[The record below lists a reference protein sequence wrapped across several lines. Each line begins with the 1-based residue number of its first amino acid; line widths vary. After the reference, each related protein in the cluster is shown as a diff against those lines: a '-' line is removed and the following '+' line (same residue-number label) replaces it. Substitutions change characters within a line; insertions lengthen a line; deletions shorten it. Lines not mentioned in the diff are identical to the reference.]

1 MNTKN
6 LLLGTFVALTL
17 VFASLTLIEY
27 QQVSTLTLQVQS
39 SQSKPA
45 STALSFPHKESD
57 IGQFCKFGSLIG
69 GVVQQQ
75 AQNASGQIITTIF
88 MPVLAMQTPSTAY
101 ACVTY
106 EPVLTG
112 PQQQNSAFYNQPIAF
127 GFHLFVCQKI
137 GQTGIGCSPS
147 QALSGGAFP
156 SQITFTNSTSTFTVV
171 YNITSTT
178 GSTGFYDSAGD
189 VWGYPLAVGYEASQ
203 LNASDFHILLSPPH
217 PTHFEPIRATS
228 VTVIGMSWTYVEFQC
243 RPIPAECVSGN

>member
-45 STALSFPHKESD
+45 STVLSFPPFPRNESD
-57 IGQFCKFGSLIG
+57 VGQFCKFGALVG

-75 AQNASGQIITTIF
+75 NQNASGQIITTIF
-88 MPVLAMQTPSTAY
+88 RPVLAMQTPSTAY

-106 EPVLTG
+106 QSILTG
-112 PQQQNSAFYNQPIAF
+112 PQLQNSAFNNQPIAF

-147 QALSGGAFP
+147 Q
-156 SQITFTNSTSTFTVV
+156 
-171 YNITSTT
+171 
-178 GSTGFYDSAGD
+178 
-189 VWGYPLAVGYEASQ
+189 
-203 LNASDFHILLSPPH
+203 
-217 PTHFEPIRATS
+217 
-228 VTVIGMSWTYVEFQC
+228 
-243 RPIPAECVSGN
+243 